1 MRAKINS
8 VHFKT
13 DSNLEDFIQDKV
25 SKFTNTY
32 ENIISSDITL
42 KLDNTSAE
50 ENKIAEIRIAVPG
63 NDLYAKKQA
72 KTFEEA
78 TDSALDALKK
88 QLNKHKDKFKK

>member
-25 SKFTNTY
+25 AKFTNTY

-42 KLDNTSAE
+42 KIDNTSAE